1 MYLEALKKVMAERM
15 TEPDYPFSIPAP
27 DETDRE
33 CFEKLKRE
41 ILAIAKSK

>member
-1 MYLEALKKVMAERM
+1 M
-15 TEPDYPFSIPAP
+15 TEPDYPFSILAP

-33 CFEKLKRE
+33 CFEKLKLE